1 MDTTLKRYGDKLKFK
16 THDPAEESIKVT
28 WGFKSKRKKKPKS
41 KKERQ
46 NWWYSLT
53 PEEQNKYIEGI
64 QNKKAQKNRIRDAR
78 KATKEKNC
86 LTCFHYK
93 VKACDGVSDKYSCKY
108 WFDAMDLKEWAA

>member
-41 KKERQ
+41 
-46 NWWYSLT
+46 
-53 PEEQNKYIEGI
+53 
-64 QNKKAQKNRIRDAR
+64 KKAQKNRIRDAR

-108 WFDAMDLKEWAA
+108 WFDAMDPKEWAA